1 MQQLSCRH
9 AFSIYACQTPC
20 YKKIM
25 REITPENAA
34 DYLLQTGLVGEEI
47 LSVEAL
53 GWGVSNLVLRVRTP
67 RQWYV
72 LKQSR
77 PQLRTRELWLSDP
90 ERIFR
95 EAEAMRALAT
105 ILPAGVVPRLLHVDR
120 QDYWLLMEHAPPS
133 ARVWKGELLA
143 ARIDPAVAEFAGH
156 ILGLLHQRTRDEPA
170 WREQF
175 ADRTIFWQLRTEP
188 FYLRILQR
196 HPDLS
201 DAVRP
206 LIQRLESHS
215 EAICH
220 GDFSPKN
227 FLVWPADSQH
237 QQMADIAKPRGFFT
251 LVDYETV
258 HYGDPA
264 MDVGFFLSHL
274 LLKALRL
281 SRPWTESWQ
290 LPQPPEINPAHHPAD
305 RASSSPSDSSRA
317 EIPWPEQICALT
329 DRFWAHYRDT
339 AGDLCTPEHEYWS
352 RLHCGVVML
361 VRVDGTSPVDYLP
374 EDCLRT
380 AARQLARSLLLQPT
394 GDWQEVLARLRELQ
408 RHLPVPTTN

>member
-1 MQQLSCRH
+1 MRRT
-9 AFSIYACQTPC
+9 AC
-20 YKKIM
+20 YKKYM
-25 REITPENAA
+25 REITPDNAA
-34 DYLLQTGLVGEEI
+34 DYLHQTGLIAEEI
-47 LSVEAL
+47 VGVEAL
-53 GWGVSNLVLRVRTP
+53 GWGVSNLVLRVRTTG
-67 RQWYV
+67 QWFV

-95 EAEAMRALAT
+95 EAEAMQALAT
-105 ILPAGVVPRLLHVDR
+105 ILPAGVVPRVLHVNR

-143 ARIDPAVAEFAGH
+143 GRIQPAVAEFAGLV
-156 ILGLLHQRTRDEPA
+156 LGQLHQRTRGQADF
-170 WREQF
+170 RQRF

-201 DAVRP
+201 EAIRP
-206 LIQRLESHS
+206 LIERLESHS

-227 FLVWPADSQH
+227 FLVWPVDSSHAQTGL
-237 QQMADIAKPRGFFT
+237 ASPPRRFFT

-258 HYGDPA
+258 HYGDAA

-290 LPQPPEINPAHHPAD
+290 LPPPPENNSAHPPAD
-305 RASSSPSDSSRA
+305 RASPSPSVSSSA
-317 EIPWPEQICALT
+317 EISWPEQICALT
-329 DRFWAHYRDT
+329 ERFWTHYRRT

-374 EDCLRT
+374 EEWLRA

-394 GDWQEVLARLRELQ
+394 GDWQEVLARLRELLRQ
-408 RHLPVPTTN
+408 LPAPTTN